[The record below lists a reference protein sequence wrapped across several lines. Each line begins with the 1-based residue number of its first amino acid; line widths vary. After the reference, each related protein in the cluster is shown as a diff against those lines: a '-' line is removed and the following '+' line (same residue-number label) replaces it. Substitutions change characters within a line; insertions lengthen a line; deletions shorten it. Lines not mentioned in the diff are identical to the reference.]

1 MNVEVVLL
9 PEHLHDRDLSRHTV
23 IVFDVLRATTTIT
36 AALAMGIRLVR
47 IFDSVAAAES
57 AADAADPRP
66 ILCGEIKSLPPPGF
80 DFGNSPRQFS
90 PEQAGR
96 DVFLATTNGT
106 RAPDWARGRAGF
118 FCGAR
123 VNAPTIAAAAAKGG
137 RDIILLCSG
146 TAGEI
151 SIEDTIGCGAVCRDL
166 LARGN
171 FSIAGDAARIAD
183 RLFLSTREDLRA
195 ALADG
200 QGGRN
205 VIAAGLEPDIEF
217 CARLGRFS
225 IVPIAAVDAS
235 GIVFRGAP

>member
-96 DVFLATTNGT
+96 DVFLATT
-106 RAPDWARGRAGF
+106 AYAARGAAELFAG
-118 FCGAR
+118 AL

-217 CARLGRFS
+217 CARLGSFS